1 MKIDSAARV
10 DYYYLVF
17 SNPSVDLNCK
27 IKFVSFF
34 GCFENCVRNDERWLI
49 QKLWENDDKRHIRNI
64 QIKYKI
70 IIIEQYTI
78 AEGVAL
84 SVQHH

>member
-17 SNPSVDLNCK
+17 SNASVDLNCK

-34 GCFENCVRNDERWLI
+34 GCFENCVRNDER
-49 QKLWENDDKRHIRNI
+49 
-64 QIKYKI
+64 
-70 IIIEQYTI
+70 
-78 AEGVAL
+78 
-84 SVQHH
+84 